1 MIQKPRIVAVVFVM
15 IIRSGGLESTN
26 EFIETNRTAL
36 NSNKKCDIVINI
48 CNLDRK
54 FGPNK

>member
-1 MIQKPRIVAVVFVM
+1 MILRPRIVAVVIVM
-15 IIRSGGLESTN
+15 TIRSGGLESTN
-26 EFIETNRTAL
+26 EFMKQIVPL
-36 NSNKKCDIVINI
+36 NSNKKCDILIINV